1 MSREQVKTEINE
13 ILQNLPKENLEGILE
28 YLKAAQKLSAQ
39 RLSLVNNFQQILEED
54 RTLLTKL
61 AQ

>member
-13 ILQNLPKENLEGILE
+13 ILQNLPDENLEGVLE
-28 YLKAAQKLSAQ
+28 YLKAAQKLSTQ
-39 RLSLVNNFQQILEED
+39 KLSLVHNFQQILED
-54 RTLLTKL
+54 DKTLLSKL